1 MVRRG
6 IVVEGDIVVLN
17 LTSLLYINRMFRH
30 KSLGLLTGLI
40 VAPRLGYRLF
50 NSAKVGDDRYD
61 ETYYDLNPYVTNLLF
76 HLQYQIGHPTGT
88 GPIEGKLADA
98 SHFFLYGFMTI
109 MPATGIAM
117 GYYGG
122 KGLPFFFT
130 TIPGAAEANGAIAKQ
145 SFSIH
150 KTLGVYGKY
159 LIPIHVGGA
168 VKHSISGHTIWSRI
182 NPFGRPMH

>member
-1 MVRRG
+1 MSAQAYTIAASYYHWLVAIPLMG
-6 IVVEGDIVVLN
+6 SIGSVLKCQQ
-17 LTSLLYINRMFRH
+17 SPKEEKGKWMFRH

-40 VAPRLGYRLF
+40 VAPRLGYRVM
-50 NSAKVGDDRYD
+50 NAASYRNVSHPVGS
-61 ETYYDLNPYVTNLLF
+61 
-76 HLQYQIGHPTGT
+76 
-88 GPIEGKLADA
+88 GPIENAVA
-98 SHFFLYGFMTI
+98 NVSHIALYAFMTI

-130 TIPGAAEANGAIAKQ
+130 TLPGATVANGDIAKQ
-145 SFSIH
+145 SFNIH

-159 LIPIHVGGA
+159 LVPLHIGGA
-168 VKHSISGHTIWSRI
+168 VKHSVAGHGIWSRI